1 VGAKGACGATVGQ
14 LEMKKLL
21 TVKGEGAQLRE
32 RDLHIPCWL
41 RARICE
47 WLCLAL
53 DMNLLLDA

>member
-1 VGAKGACGATVGQ
+1 MGQ